1 MKLLRSLFVPR
12 QAFRNFA
19 LLDYQGRCQAFRQSQ
34 VPPLGDG
41 WVEIEEIRLN
51 WLHQAL
57 PASAYL
63 NSRTTTSGVQPILA
77 T

>member
-1 MKLLRSLFVPR
+1 MKLLRSLFAPR

-19 LLDYQGRCQAFRQSQ
+19 LLDYQGRCQALRQSR
-34 VPPLGDG
+34 VPPVGDG

-51 WLHQAL
+51 WLHQPL

-63 NSRTTTSGVQPILA
+63 STRATTARVQPILA